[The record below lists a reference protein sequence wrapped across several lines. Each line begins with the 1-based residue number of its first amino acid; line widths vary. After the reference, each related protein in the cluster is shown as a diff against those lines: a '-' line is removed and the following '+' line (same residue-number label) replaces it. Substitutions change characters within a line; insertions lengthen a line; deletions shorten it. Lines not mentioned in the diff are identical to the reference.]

1 MPSPKGVPFGLL
13 QVAET
18 LGLGPLHPESISP
31 LARVEALL
39 AELPPERTGT
49 AAAQSAHR
57 ASAKW
62 EEKFETVATWFE
74 AGGAVEDLLRPLR
87 TRKRRIEAVST
98 QLLPARRTFWAER
111 CAWMAAT
118 LKEGPMKETAPG
130 ASLPLSL
137 ATWSAKASL
146 TAYRLRDAS
155 QRRRWKPLN
164 SASAFRSGLHLR
176 LDQRDLRDRGFV
188 DDLPPGS

>member
-1 MPSPKGVPFGLL
+1 MRPPPPFGLL

-18 LGLGPLHPESISP
+18 LGLGPLHPESTSP
-31 LARVEALL
+31 LAMVETLL
-39 AELPPERTGT
+39 AELPPERTST

-57 ASAKW
+57 ASAEW
-62 EEKFETVATWFE
+62 EQKYETVATWFE
-74 AGGAVEDLLRPLR
+74 AGGAVEHLLRPLR

-118 LKEGPMKETAPG
+118 LKEGAMKETTPG
-130 ASLPLSL
+130 ASLPFSR
-137 ATWSAKASL
+137 ATWPAKAFL
-146 TAYRLRDAS
+146 TAYRSRDAS

-164 SASAFRSGLHLR
+164 SASAFRSGLHRR
-176 LDQRDLRDRGFV
+176 LDQEDLRNRGAA
-188 DDLPPGS
+188 DDLRSGS